1 MSLLREEYPL
11 SVFTP
16 SFSNSR
22 DRGKK
27 SMVELVHIPVGFS
40 AMPHDENKD
49 DPIFAADVIDDAI
62 VSDPDPPEFRV
73 I

>member
-27 SMVELVHIPVGFS
+27 SMVELVHILRFS

-49 DPIFAADVIDDAI
+49 DPILLLM
-62 VSDPDPPEFRV
+62 
-73 I
+73 